1 MIVAY
6 AAAHEGFY
14 ASLTP
19 LPLDESAPPVVDDM
33 LRAGQAAGVGPMA
46 AVAGAIAQQVGEAL
60 LPRSGEVIVENGG
73 DVYLRTDSPPT
84 LCILAESAPVGCLHV
99 RPALGAGSLG
109 ICTSSGKLGPS
120 LSLGKADAVTVLAP
134 RVAVADALATRL
146 ANEVHTRDDVAK
158 VLEHSRSTEAQGVVI
173 IMEDC
178 IGAWGALRIVA

>member
-1 MIVAY
+1 MRAGRASSPEIHTGVYRQLVAGGGLVRFRVRVEESDLLISAREALEAEAYAALRRTRAMIVAY

-120 LSLGKADAVTVLAP
+120 LSLARPTP
-134 RVAVADALATRL
+134 
-146 ANEVHTRDDVAK
+146 
-158 VLEHSRSTEAQGVVI
+158 
-173 IMEDC
+173 
-178 IGAWGALRIVA
+178 